1 MPRYHGQ
8 IVVNYS
14 TEELPDLLNLD
25 YQMNLMI
32 DGWQKLDSQA
42 ISWDDVD
49 WTINEEETE

>member
-1 MPRYHGQ
+1 MPRYYGQ

-14 TEELPDLLNLD
+14 SEELPDLLNLD

-32 DGWQKLDSQA
+32 DGWQKLDSHA